1 MITVHA
7 ITSDKGKMAHGI
19 NENFL
24 LNGSV
29 EMNKDSIGPS
39 IYCYLNSTAFT
50 NGDKVNATPYF
61 VAEISDEDGIN
72 STGNGIGHDLEL
84 IIDGEMAKTYN
95 LNESFTFDYGSYKS
109 GKLGFSIPALEPGE
123 HKLLF
128 RAWDVLNNSSTSELA
143 FTVAGGVQPRLFD
156 VECLTNPATTST
168 SFRIIHDRIGSQM
181 DVVLDIFDMSGR
193 HLWSRSENGVPTDNA
208 LIIDWDLKV
217 SSGSQLHTGVYLY
230 RVRIACDG
238 SNYAS
243 KAKKMIVISN
253 K

>member
-1 MITVHA
+1 MTA
-7 ITSDKGKMAHGI
+7 PTPAS
-19 NENFL
+19 
-24 LNGSV
+24 
-29 EMNKDSIGPS
+29 
-39 IYCYLNSTAFT
+39 CTAFL
-50 NGDKVNATPYF
+50 NAGKY
-61 VAEISDEDGIN
+61 ISCIV
-72 STGNGIGHDLEL
+72 
-84 IIDGEMAKTYN
+84 
-95 LNESFTFDYGSYKS
+95 
-109 GKLGFSIPALEPGE
+109 
-123 HKLLF
+123 
-128 RAWDVLNNSSTSELA
+128 RSSTSELA